1 MKIRASAS
9 IYWGSPLESIGG
21 VDNCSPWEVEIQDTS
36 VVLEVETI
44 VVHGRWRFKIL
55 DSTIIRWG
63 SPLES
68 IGGVV
73 LMLNVNKYIHLLL
86 YSCR

>member
-1 MKIRASAS
+1 MLDVNIYTS
-9 IYWGSPLESIGG
+9 I
-21 VDNCSPWEVEIQDTS
+21 S

-44 VVHGRWRFKIL
+44 VVHGRWRLKIL
-55 DSTIIRWG
+55 GSASIYWG